1 MSASYRLCATYN
13 GPKVLVTPGIIEGQ
27 KGINAKLAKV
37 ADSIF
42 ETVIITSALNAAELK
57 SELKHAK
64 VVELKHKSELV
75 AALAEHT
82 KAGDLVLFSN
92 DAPQHI

>member
-1 MSASYRLCATYN
+1 ML
-13 GPKVLVTPGIIEGQ
+13 LTPVIMKRQ
-27 KGINAKLAKV
+27 KGINSKLAKV
-37 ADSIF
+37 ADGIF
-42 ETVIITSALNAAELK
+42 ETVIITSTLNAAELK

-82 KAGDLVLFSN
+82 KVGDLVLFSN